1 MSSEPRTRWGDK
13 PYYSLDYYL
22 RQTFGEKIYKVALDV
37 GTTCPNRD
45 GTLDRRGC
53 IFCSAGGSGDFAAHA
68 GDHQHIQTQI
78 DEAIDFLK
86 RGKKPVGDR
95 FIAYF
100 QAYSG
105 TYAPI
110 RQLRT
115 WYLDALHHPRV
126 AALSI
131 ATRPDC
137 FLPETYALLEE
148 CRQIKPVWIELGL
161 QTIHERTAAFI
172 RRGYP
177 LSVFE
182 DCVHRLAA
190 RDIPV
195 IVHVILGLPGETAQ
209 DMLQTISYLN
219 TLPISGI
226 KLQLLHVLK
235 GTDLG
240 IWYEQK
246 QTAELTKRQAPIN
259 QLHPVQ
265 THGQTL
271 PPEIVDWH
279 ILSRDEY
286 IDQVLDCIDHLRP
299 DIVIHR
305 LTGDGPGDLLLA
317 PRWSLDKRGVMG
329 AMGHAMKVRGCY
341 QGRNYIGKECHF
353 DT

>member
-53 IFCSAGGSGDFAAHA
+53 IFCSAGGSGDFAAHT

-182 DCVHRLAA
+182 DCVRRLAA
-190 RDIPV
+190 RNIPV

-209 DMLQTISYLN
+209 NMLQTISYLN

-246 QTAELTKRQAPIN
+246 QTA
-259 QLHPVQ
+259 
-265 THGQTL
+265 
-271 PPEIVDWH
+271 DWH

-286 IDQVLDCIDHLRP
+286 IDLVLDCIDHLRP

-305 LTGDGPGDLLLA
+305 LTGDGPRDLLLA